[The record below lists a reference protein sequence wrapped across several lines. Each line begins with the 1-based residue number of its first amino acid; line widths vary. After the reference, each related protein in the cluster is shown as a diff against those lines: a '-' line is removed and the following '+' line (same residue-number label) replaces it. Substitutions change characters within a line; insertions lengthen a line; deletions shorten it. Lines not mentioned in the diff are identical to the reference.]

1 MTRPTSTKSV
11 IWQEWDTDDGSADN
25 SKRSERSSVVINHNS
40 PKQRVEISIT
50 NKAEVCHKVCHLD
63 TTPNLPTVNWEET
76 FREGPFFKYGVN
88 RRTGAGAFNWVR
100 VTRKEVLAQNT

>member
-1 MTRPTSTKSV
+1 MVLQTHS
-11 IWQEWDTDDGSADN
+11 E
-25 SKRSERSSVVINHNS
+25 RSERSSVVINHNS
-40 PKQRVEISIT
+40 PKQRVESSIT
-50 NKAEVCHKVCHLD
+50 NKADLD
-63 TTPNLPTVNWEET
+63 TTPNLPTVNWKET